1 MKLNNILQNSLLLFF
16 EELRRLTDQNLQEYK
31 HNLIEQI
38 YSSINDM
45 DLTKQA
51 DYEWKNIRIK
61 NLKIKDYLEMIFIDD
76 ILKIYRLVFLKSKLL
91 SIQILPDLTTDIGSI
106 YAKISPSHD
115 IRGKKL
121 DKVVFEFSYFKKLNF
136 FDNNNTISH
145 L

>member
-1 MKLNNILQNSLLLFF
+1 MKLNNILQKSLVLFF
-16 EELRRLTDQNLQEYK
+16 EELTRLTDQNLQEYK
-31 HNLIEQI
+31 NNLIDQM

-51 DYEWKNIRIK
+51 EFEWKNIRIK

-76 ILKIYRLVFLKSKLL
+76 ILKIYQKVFLKSKLL

-115 IRGKKL
+115 IVGKIL
-121 DKVVFEFSYFKKLNF
+121 NKVVFEFSYFKYLKF
-136 FDNNNTISH
+136 FDNNNTISQ

>member
-91 SIQILPDLTTDIGSI
+91 SIQILPDLTTDIG
-106 YAKISPSHD
+106 
-115 IRGKKL
+115 
-121 DKVVFEFSYFKKLNF
+121 
-136 FDNNNTISH
+136 
-145 L
+145 